1 MPMAQ
6 EHFKFCCV
14 TSANVSLTK
23 ATPHIHGQS
32 QWAGKKITFPM
43 KAYKRL
49 QKKKSH
55 GGVVLWTE
63 HLCFPQICMLKT

>member
-14 TSANVSLTK
+14 TSANISLTK

-32 QWAGKKITFPM
+32 QWAGKKNYLSYEGIQAT
-43 KAYKRL
+43 A
-49 QKKKSH
+49 KSH

-63 HLCFPQICMLKT
+63 HLCFPQIYMLKT